1 MSNETITRLS
11 DPDRYEITIDGT
23 VAGFAAFLDM
33 DDQRVFHH
41 TEVGEDFGGRG
52 IAGEVVQH
60 ALEATRSEGKRI
72 VPVCP
77 YVAKFVTK
85 SDEFTDAVDK
95 PTPAVLQKLQE
106 LLAG

>member
-1 MSNETITRLS
+1 MTETITRQA
-11 DPDRYEITIDGT
+11 DPDRFEITIDGT
-23 VAGFAAFLDM
+23 VAGFAAFVDI

-41 TEVGEDFGGRG
+41 TEIGEEFGGQG
-52 IAGEVVQH
+52 LAGKVVQH
-60 ALEATRSEGKRI
+60 ALEATRAEGKRI

-85 SDEFTDAVDK
+85 SDEFTDAISK

-106 LLAG
+106 RLS